1 MGRSKQARRVVIALT
16 ETSPVA
22 ELWDAA
28 LHARSDAADE
38 LVVVFLHDERW
49 HRAASLP
56 FTREVPMAGG
66 ADRDFTLQRAEQL
79 LNESATNLRKTFEK
93 LASRAGLSVV
103 FQTLSEQDPEQAQSL
118 LAGEISVVVGPSALA
133 EHPVLVELRRL
144 DRRLV
149 LIEPSRPKVSEE

>member
-1 MGRSKQARRVVIALT
+1 MGRSKQARRVIIALT

-28 LHARSDAADE
+28 LHARGDSRDE
-38 LVVVFLHDERW
+38 LVVVFFHDERW

-56 FTREVPMAGG
+56 FTREVPVAGG

-79 LNESATNLRKTFEK
+79 LDRAAANLRRTIEK
-93 LASRAGLSVV
+93 LASRAGLSVA
-103 FQTLSEQDPEQAQSL
+103 FQTLSEQDDEQAQSL

-133 EHPVLVELRRL
+133 KHPVLVELRRL

-149 LIEPSRPKVSEE
+149 LVESGRPEAAEE

>member
-1 MGRSKQARRVVIALT
+1 MSRSERARRVVIALT

-28 LHARSDAADE
+28 LQARSDAADE
-38 LVVVFLHDERW
+38 LVVVFIHDERW

-56 FTREVPMAGG
+56 FTREVPLAGG

-79 LNESATNLRKTFEK
+79 LNEAASNLRKTFEQ
-93 LASRAGLSVV
+93 LASRAGLSVA
-103 FQTLSEQDPEQAQSL
+103 FQTLSEQDQEQAQSL
-118 LAGEISVVVGPSALA
+118 LTGEISVVVGPSTLA
-133 EHPVLVELRRL
+133 EHPMLVELRRL

-149 LIEPSRPKVSEE
+149 LIEPGRPKAADE